1 MRLAMCRPKRTMGH
15 WNTAELAL
23 EPNREKNK
31 GGSDGEKKHER
42 EGGANIWYHLEAV
55 LYTLTQK
62 RSMKKRWDGAERK
75 REGDGWMDGE
85 TDGQRGRIWRARK
98 LIIQLVCW
106 DARERKWCELL
117 KNNHPSILSPSAAS
131 CCALMSALF
140 RQHVCCRHVPE
151 TNPLFAPPPR
161 FPPSIHS
168 SLYTLHLCSAY
179 QQAPGLLKGTTG
191 K

>member
-1 MRLAMCRPKRTMGH
+1 MRLSMCRPKRTMGH

-42 EGGANIWYHLEAV
+42 EGGKYLISSRGCSVHINSKKKHEKKV
-55 LYTLTQK
+55 G
-62 RSMKKRWDGAERK
+62 RSRKEER
-75 REGDGWMDGE
+75 RGWMEGE
-85 TDGQRGRIWRARK
+85 MDGQRGRIWRARK

-106 DARERKWCELL
+106 DAKERKWCELL
-117 KNNHPSILSPSAAS
+117 KNKNPSILSPSTAS

>member
-31 GGSDGEKKHER
+31 GGERWREEAQKGGGRKYLISSRGCSVHINSKKKHE
-42 EGGANIWYHLEAV
+42 
-55 LYTLTQK
+55 
-62 RSMKKRWDGAERK
+62 KRWDGGERK
-75 REGDGWMDGE
+75 REGDGWMEGQ
-85 TDGQRGRIWRARK
+85 TDGQRDRIWRARK

-117 KNNHPSILSPSAAS
+117 KNNHPSILSPSTAS

-161 FPPSIHS
+161 FPPSIYS
-168 SLYTLHLCSAY
+168 SLYTLNLCSAY